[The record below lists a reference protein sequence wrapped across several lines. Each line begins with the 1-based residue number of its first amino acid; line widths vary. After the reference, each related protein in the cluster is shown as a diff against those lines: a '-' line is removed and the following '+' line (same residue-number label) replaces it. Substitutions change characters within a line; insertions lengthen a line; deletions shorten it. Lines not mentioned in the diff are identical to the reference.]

1 MINSIETKI
10 FRPSDVKHRLIS
22 YMPRK
27 NAKDSA
33 VVSSLLRQQS
43 WFEESGWSR
52 TINGLSQEKVSKILQ
67 NSLIFLAFGH
77 PEGFG
82 LPLAEAAACGCYVII
97 ILDLVAES
105 SFS

>member
-1 MINSIETKI
+1 
-10 FRPSDVKHRLIS
+10 
-22 YMPRK
+22 MPRK

-43 WFEESGWSR
+43 WFEESGWSLQA
-52 TINGLSQEKVSKILQ
+52 INGLSQEKVSKILQ

-82 LPLAEAAACGCYVII
+82 LPLQRQLPVDAM
-97 ILDLVAES
+97 
-105 SFS
+105 